1 MQLSAQANDPAT
13 MPPFAYAPAGIDPQ
27 SAYPQD
33 SAASSSLKQSFLQQ
47 TSHQPPGASTDDP
60 HRLIGTY
67 LNYSGSNS
75 NEPNGHQP
83 IVVSKEA
90 RQTKPVRQEHRRNG
104 SLPLASS
111 PTLQEEDENSKR
123 DATLVSGNE
132 GSEKGGPAITENEDE
147 DSSLGS
153 QMIGTKKTR
162 SRERDSRISDQNF
175 SEYSEDGDEDDP
187 FSHAADILANAKK
200 RLMVSLASSQYI
212 RIMKLNMRQTE
223 HGR

>member
-1 MQLSAQANDPAT
+1 
-13 MPPFAYAPAGIDPQ
+13 MPPFAYAPAGMNPQ

-33 SAASSSLKQSFLQQ
+33 SAASSPPKPSFPQQ
-47 TSHQPPGASTDDP
+47 TSRQPPGASTDDP
-60 HRLIGTY
+60 HQLTGTY

-75 NEPNGHQP
+75 NEPNGHQRT
-83 IVVSKEA
+83 VVSKEA
-90 RQTKPVRQEHRRNG
+90 RQTKGVRQEHRRNG

-123 DATLVSGNE
+123 DATSVSDNE
-132 GSEKGGPAITENEDE
+132 GSEKGGRAITQNEDG

-153 QMIGTKKTR
+153 QMIGPKKAR
-162 SRERDSRISDQNF
+162 SRERDSKTSDQYF

-200 RLMVSLASSQYI
+200 RLMVSSASSQRI
-212 RIMKLNMRQTE
+212 QIMKLIYETNRTWKII
-223 HGR
+223 